1 MAAPPL
7 TFLEADDALWA
18 EYDAVARRAYGH
30 PVPDILRLGGHADR
44 RVAVRDGRVV
54 AGGLGLLVPQFFGG
68 RPVPAAS
75 LACGCVVPEER
86 GHRLAAAMTAQRLRP
101 LREQGAVLASLWTG
115 STGYVRHLGWEA
127 PTQVYSW
134 TVPAP
139 ELARCFGENG
149 FEITHGTTSGVRL
162 LEEELAARW
171 NGTWRRPDWWEDW
184 QHRRHPEVSTYR
196 FARPGGEPTGVLSVA
211 AERHPTEGQQ
221 LVVYDFWAAD
231 HAVAAAMFAFLGRH
245 QSRIP
250 TIAFQRTGLP
260 PGPLLSHRLH
270 RAGSLTARSWHPWM
284 LRVLDPRRAVQMR
297 GWPEDVD
304 LTVPIEIVTEDSAT
318 TEQFL
323 LHVAGGEGELT
334 PTTRAGHITLTRGQF
349 AVWYAGGYRT
359 ATAAALAG
367 VTAHP
372 TALTRLLATTAERE
386 PWLADH
392 F

>member
-1 MAAPPL
+1 MDTSSL
-7 TFLEADDALWA
+7 TFLKADDVLWA

-44 RVAVRDGRVV
+44 RVAVRDGKVV
-54 AGGLGLLVPQFFGG
+54 AGGLGLLIPQFFGG

-101 LREQGAVLASLWTG
+101 LREQGAVLATLWTA

-127 PTQVYSW
+127 PAPVYSW
-134 TVPAP
+134 TVPAA
-139 ELARCFGENG
+139 ELGRRFTDTG
-149 FEITHGTTSGVRL
+149 FDITHGTSTEADL
-162 LEEELAARW
+162 LRNELAAQW
-171 NGTWRRPDWWEDW
+171 NGTWNRPDWWEDW
-184 QHRRHPEVSTYR
+184 QQQRHPEVSTYR
-196 FARPGGEPTGVLSVA
+196 FTRPGGETTGVLSVA
-211 AERHPTEGQQ
+211 AERHPTDGQQ

-231 HAVAAAMFAFLGRH
+231 HAVTAAMFAFLGRH
-245 QSRIP
+245 QNRIP

-260 PGPLLSHRLH
+260 PGPLLSHHLH
-270 RAGSLTARSWHPWM
+270 RAGALTARSWHPWM
-284 LRVLDPRRAVQMR
+284 LRVLDPREAVRRR
-297 GWPEDVD
+297 GWPEEVD
-304 LTVPIEIVTEDSAT
+304 LALPVEIVTDDGAR
-318 TEQFL
+318 TERFL
-323 LHVAGGEGELT
+323 LHVAGGAGDLT
-334 PTTRAGHITLTRGQF
+334 PTTSDGQLTLTRGQF

-367 VTAHP
+367 VSAEP
-372 TALTRLLATTAERE
+372 TALTRLLAATAERE